1 MYDSAALYGKI
12 IPKYRYVIENQALVD
27 DALRLVATS
36 YRDLGRYDSAYRYLD
51 SAHVNSLRRMESI
64 ADSKVGTYIGR
75 NELEKAQLK
84 NQTLEAE
91 NSRSRLRGYLL
102 MFALMTVALIA
113 FIWYRQRGSFK
124 AENDQRKRL
133 NDELEKSLA
142 FKNKLIGIV
151 AHDIRN
157 PMSAITSLV
166 ELYRSGDIEKEQI
179 SDFMIKLENSSKQ
192 VNLLLENL
200 LSWVLS
206 QKGELVPNKVDLKTA
221 PLINE
226 VLKEV
231 ETQIIS
237 KQIQLTLEGE
247 SVEFKADKDYL
258 ALIVRNL
265 LTNAIKFSKVGGK
278 VILSTSTDKNLVV
291 FSVQDFGIVMSPS
304 KME

>member
-1 MYDSAALYGKI
+1 M
-12 IPKYRYVIENQALVD
+12 
-27 DALRLVATS
+27 
-36 YRDLGRYDSAYRYLD
+36 
-51 SAHVNSLRRMESI
+51 
-64 ADSKVGTYIGR
+64 
-75 NELEKAQLK
+75 
-84 NQTLEAE
+84 
-91 NSRSRLRGYLL
+91 
-102 MFALMTVALIA
+102 
-113 FIWYRQRGSFK
+113 
-124 AENDQRKRL
+124 
-133 NDELEKSLA
+133 
-142 FKNKLIGIV
+142 
-151 AHDIRN
+151 
-157 PMSAITSLV
+157 
-166 ELYRSGDIEKEQI
+166 
-179 SDFMIKLENSSKQ
+179 
-192 VNLLLENL
+192 
-200 LSWVLS
+200 SWVLS